1 MRKIVLSKMCRP
13 DHKLVHNIPPDS
25 LLSEA
30 EVSVP
35 SKCLKCVPLKPSIN
49 KYNVTHNWWVVVV
62 CCCCFFLC
70 FFLDERHLLDILPN
84 VRSDL
89 MIILF
94 TTLFRSP
101 NHRERRHDTHPEVE
115 SYMHQMF

>member
-1 MRKIVLSKMCRP
+1 MFPSNPQLT
-13 DHKLVHNIPPDS
+13 NIMSP
-25 LLSEA
+25 
-30 EVSVP
+30 
-35 SKCLKCVPLKPSIN
+35 IIGGGFF
-49 KYNVTHNWWVVVV
+49 VVVG
-62 CCCCFFLC
+62 CCCWFFFFGFFCLFFL
-70 FFLDERHLLDILPN
+70 FVFDERHLLDILPN